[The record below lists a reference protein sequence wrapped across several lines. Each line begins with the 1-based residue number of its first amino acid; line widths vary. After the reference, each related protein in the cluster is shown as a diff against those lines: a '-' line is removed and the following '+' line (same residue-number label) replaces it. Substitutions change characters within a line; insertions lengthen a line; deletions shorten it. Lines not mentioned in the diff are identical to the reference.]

1 MRTATSALV
10 QENHYTLCEQIDSTE
25 VAETETERSETE
37 ILLIFEDPAHFYSR
51 YPER

>member
-25 VAETETERSETE
+25 VAKQRSETE
-37 ILLIFEDPAHFYSR
+37 ILLIFEDLAHFYSR